1 MRACCYSVF
10 ALAVLAM
17 PCFAQKHTG
26 GSSPPTAPASRPV
39 MPQQPVA
46 PVSTGMGAL
55 QFQGVN
61 FGVPAPQSLTRQLE
75 ADDDRIRSASLAAI
89 GAPAQ
94 YLARGHVPYAHSIQ
108 LDFVPLGTNDELDA
122 LLTVELDQHLV
133 TAVLV
138 PEGDTWRRVGTVV
151 FPTPFYDPTTTPAT
165 FLRTARSFQ
174 QPNRYRAIF
183 RSYVGGANGDYTE
196 NEAELRILNGHAVIT
211 ISFVASSRSC
221 DTAPTGKNGKLGCD
235 ITQRWL
241 QADSSDPT
249 RRYTL
254 VSATGRLSDKDAGD
268 PLDKA
273 RQYQIAHLR
282 NFTCQ
287 PFLFSETNQH
297 YEPLAA
303 SAPCI
308 APQQPPK
315 P

>member
-1 MRACCYSVF
+1 
-10 ALAVLAM
+10 
-17 PCFAQKHTG
+17 
-26 GSSPPTAPASRPV
+26 
-39 MPQQPVA
+39 
-46 PVSTGMGAL
+46 MGAL

-174 QPNRYRAIF
+174 QPNRYRAIAGGMAAARAAGDDK
-183 RSYVGGANGDYTE
+183 RSRALA
-196 NEAELRILNGHAVIT
+196 AELV
-211 ISFVASSRSC
+211 
-221 DTAPTGKNGKLGCD
+221 KLGAESD
-235 ITQRWL
+235 TPRDGL
-241 QADSSDPT
+241 RQA
-249 RRYTL
+249 
-254 VSATGRLSDKDAGD
+254 KEIAGG
-268 PLDKA
+268 
-273 RQYQIAHLR
+273 
-282 NFTCQ
+282 
-287 PFLFSETNQH
+287 
-297 YEPLAA
+297 
-303 SAPCI
+303 
-308 APQQPPK
+308 
-315 P
+315 